1 MAQTIASDLEY
12 SFDGTRMIGRRFAPV
27 GAGDV
32 PGVLVIHAAHGLGDQ
47 VLGCAERV
55 AALGYA
61 VLAIDLWGDRKQITN
76 PAEIG
81 PMLGAFNS
89 NPEMWMGRIEAAR
102 KALIA
107 SGNVDADRVAVM
119 GYCFGGSSSIE
130 FVRSGASIAGAVSFH
145 GGLDNV
151 GDDFTRAAMDARVLI
166 LTGAEDPLAS
176 AADLARIETGMSAVG
191 LNWETNV
198 YANTK
203 HGFTE
208 PDLGPRP
215 PFAAYNAI
223 ADRRS
228 WSAMSAFFADLF
240 AH

>member
-81 PMLGAFNS
+81 PMAMSMPIVWLSWA
-89 NPEMWMGRIEAAR
+89 
-102 KALIA
+102 IA
-107 SGNVDADRVAVM
+107 SAV
-119 GYCFGGSSSIE
+119 
-130 FVRSGASIAGAVSFH
+130 
-145 GGLDNV
+145 
-151 GDDFTRAAMDARVLI
+151 
-166 LTGAEDPLAS
+166 
-176 AADLARIETGMSAVG
+176 
-191 LNWETNV
+191 
-198 YANTK
+198 
-203 HGFTE
+203 
-208 PDLGPRP
+208 RP
-215 PFAAYNAI
+215 PSN
-223 ADRRS
+223 
-228 WSAMSAFFADLF
+228 LF
-240 AH
+240 ARAHP